1 MDKNTRKISVSQPTV
16 TDEDKAAVL
25 ECLDKTFLS
34 GDSPVVAEFESN
46 FSNAVDRNY
55 GIAVANG
62 SVALDVVLHAL
73 DLQPGDEVILPSF
86 TIASCLFAILR
97 TGATPVFVDV
107 EDGTWN
113 MTLNTIQEKVTA
125 KTRVIM
131 VVHIYG
137 LPVDMDPIIE
147 FCAMNSIVI
156 IEDAAEAHGVRYRGK
171 MCGSFGLASTFSFY
185 ANKAITAGEG
195 GMVVTDDDDFRDKIQ
210 YLRNLAFAPPPGKRF
225 VHTDLGWNLRLS
237 SLQAALANSQLK
249 RLDAIIDRK
258 REIGLA
264 YHSLLMGDD
273 RVSLQLTETDYAQN
287 MYWVFG
293 VVFEATIDADAVAAD
308 LKIIGIET
316 RPFFFPLH
324 RQPVLEKFGLNNKQS
339 LPVSEKIGKQGIY
352 LPSYIG
358 MDDSDI
364 NYVVERLTS
373 VLDTYKEVY
382 K

>member
-1 MDKNTRKISVSQPTV
+1 MAEKIRKISVSQPTV
-16 TDEDKAAVL
+16 TEEDKAAVL
-25 ECLDKTFLS
+25 DCLDKTFLS
-34 GDSPVVAEFESN
+34 GDSPVVGEFESN
-46 FSNAVDRNY
+46 FSNVVGRNY

-97 TGATPVFVDV
+97 AGAKPVFVDV
-107 EDGTWN
+107 DDGTWN
-113 MTLNTIQEKVTA
+113 MSLNTIQEKVTP
-125 KTRVIM
+125 KTRAVM

-137 LPVDMDPIIE
+137 LPVDMDPIVQ
-147 FCAMNSIVI
+147 FCAANKIII

-195 GMVVTDDDDFRDKIQ
+195 GIVVTDDDDFRDKIR

-225 VHTDLGWNLRLS
+225 IHTDLGWNLRLS

-249 RLDAIIDRK
+249 RLDAITNRK
-258 REIGLA
+258 RDIGLK
-264 YHSLLMGDD
+264 YHSLLTGDN

-293 VVFEATIDADAVAAD
+293 VVFDESINADAVAAD
-308 LKIIGIET
+308 LKLIGIET

-324 RQPVLEKFGLNNKQS
+324 RQPVLEKFGLSDQKS
-339 LPVSEKIGKQGIY
+339 LNISEKIGKQGIY

-364 NYVVERLTS
+364 DYVVDRFTS
-373 VLDTYKEVY
+373 VLDTYRKEF

>member
-1 MDKNTRKISVSQPTV
+1 
-16 TDEDKAAVL
+16 
-25 ECLDKTFLS
+25 
-34 GDSPVVAEFESN
+34 
-46 FSNAVDRNY
+46 
-55 GIAVANG
+55 
-62 SVALDVVLHAL
+62 
-73 DLQPGDEVILPSF
+73 
-86 TIASCLFAILR
+86 
-97 TGATPVFVDV
+97 
-107 EDGTWN
+107 
-113 MTLNTIQEKVTA
+113 
-125 KTRVIM
+125 M

-137 LPVDMDPIIE
+137 LPVDMDPIVQ
-147 FCAMNSIVI
+147 FCNANRIVI

-195 GMVVTDDDDFRDKIQ
+195 GMVVTDDDDFRDKIR

-249 RLDAIIDRK
+249 RLDAITDRK

-264 YHSLLMGDD
+264 YHSLLNEDE
-273 RVSLQLTETDYAQN
+273 RVGLQLTETDYAQN

-293 VVFEATIDADAVAAD
+293 VVFDESIDADAVAAD
-308 LKIIGIET
+308 LKLIGIET

-324 RQPVLEKFGLNNKQS
+324 RQPVLEKFALSKQQL

-364 NYVVERLTS
+364 DYIVDRLTN
-373 VLDTYKEVY
+373 VLDTSRKEYK
-382 K
+382 